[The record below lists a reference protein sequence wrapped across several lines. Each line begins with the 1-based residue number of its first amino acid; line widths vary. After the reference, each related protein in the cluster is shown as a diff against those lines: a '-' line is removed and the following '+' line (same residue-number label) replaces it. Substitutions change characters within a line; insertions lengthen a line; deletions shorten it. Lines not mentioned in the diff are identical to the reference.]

1 MKEIELKLLQI
12 LKDSNEPIG
21 TSEMSEMV
29 GVSRSR
35 VKAIVKE
42 INNELEPVDAWIEG
56 KTGLGNGYVLHVED
70 QEKFDHYLDQVLP
83 ETIRQNEGLF
93 SNQDARVNYIIQRF
107 LQTGN
112 FIKADDLAE
121 ELSISKNQ
129 LSKDLKL
136 VRTKFRKVGIEV
148 INKPYYG
155 LKIDANEIKQ
165 RQYLAKM
172 ESEKLVSSNYG
183 TTFSGDSD
191 ENIILAQLKTII
203 INDCEKFNY
212 NLEDMTCDNLVTHL
226 YIALKRSEKK
236 YHVNFT
242 PEDKKK
248 IEEEEEFELAK
259 AIIYDIQSCLNV
271 TLSKNE
277 IYYCAIHLSSKRAL
291 DTEYVVSSEIQ
302 KMVSDMLK
310 YLDEVKG
317 TTFSSDFRLAL
328 RLSLHM
334 VPLLSRAKYNLE
346 LKNPLLEEIKSRY
359 IVAYDHASVCAD
371 YLNKELNTTL
381 SENEISYIALHIQI
395 AMNDQK
401 KPDKK
406 QVLIVCSSGR
416 GSAALLKV
424 RFKQEYEKYIDKVT
438 VSDYLSVKKMDLSEF
453 DYIFSTI
460 PLKDFNHP
468 YLLISHFIDSNDDR
482 NITRVLEGNEDN
494 FYHYFEKDLFMSHIN
509 ASDREDVIRKMTD
522 NIRKHRTIS
531 DEFYESVMKRE
542 SLANTCFAK
551 MVAMPHP
558 YRVLGDE
565 TFISIGILEKPI
577 EWDVGEMVR
586 IVLLCSFA
594 GNFAK
599 NNEEFFSLL
608 SEIISSEKT
617 IRELSHAEDY
627 ETFMKTMKDR
637 LGD

>member
-1 MKEIELKLLQI
+1 MKDIELKLLRT
-12 LKDSNEPIG
+12 LKEASEPIG
-21 TSEMSEMV
+21 TSAMSELI

-35 VKAIVKE
+35 IKAIVKE
-42 INNELEPVDAWIEG
+42 INSELEPINARIEG
-56 KTGLGNGYVLHVED
+56 KTGLGNGYVLHVTD
-70 QEKFDHYLDQVLP
+70 QAEFDRYLEEVLP
-83 ETIRQNEGLF
+83 ETIREKEGLF
-93 SNQDARVNYIIQRF
+93 SNQEARVNYMIQRF
-107 LQTGN
+107 LQTVN

-121 ELSISKNQ
+121 ELSVSKNQ

-136 VRTKFRKVGIEV
+136 VRGRLKKLGIEL

-155 LKIDANEIKQ
+155 LKINANEIKL
-165 RQYLAKM
+165 RQYLARI
-172 ESEKLVSSNYG
+172 ESEKLVSADYG
-183 TTFSGDSD
+183 TTYSGNSQ
-191 ENIILAQLKTII
+191 ENIILAQLRTII
-203 INDCEKFNY
+203 INDCERFGY
-212 NLEDMTCDNLVTHL
+212 NLDNMTCDNLVTHL
-226 YIALKRSEKK
+226 YIALKRAEKK
-236 YHVNFT
+236 YQVQFT
-242 PEDKKK
+242 GEDKKR

-271 TLSKNE
+271 ALSKNE
-277 IYYCAIHLSSKRAL
+277 IYYCAIHLSSKKAL

-302 KMVSDMLK
+302 KMVSDMLG
-310 YLDEVKG
+310 YLDEIKG
-317 TTFSSDFRLAL
+317 TSFSTDFRLAL

-334 VPLLSRAKYNLE
+334 VPLLSRAKYRLE

-371 YLNKELNTTL
+371 YLNRELDTAL

-406 QVLIVCSSGR
+406 RVLIVCSSGR

-424 RFKQEYEKYIDKVT
+424 KFKQEYEKYIDKVT
-438 VSDYLSVKKMDLSEF
+438 VCDYLSVKKMDLSDY

-460 PLKDFNHP
+460 PLKDFKHP
-468 YLLISHFIDSNDDR
+468 YLLISHFIDSKDDR
-482 NITRVLEGNEDN
+482 NITRMLEGSQDN
-494 FYHYFEKDLFMSHIN
+494 FYRYFKEELFLSHIEAN
-509 ASDREDVIRKMTD
+509 SREDVIRKMTE
-522 NIRKHRTIS
+522 NIRRHREIP
-531 DEFYESVMKRE
+531 DEFYESVMRRE

-551 MVAMPHP
+551 MIAMPHP
-558 YRVLGDE
+558 YQVLGDE
-565 TFISIGILEKPI
+565 TFISIGILEKAI
-577 EWDVGEMVR
+577 EWDDDEKVK

-627 ETFMKTMKDR
+627 ETFIKIMKGR